1 MNFFV
6 MAGLTL
12 IVFAWIIQLLEVWK
26 LDKKINLWFI
36 FFYALGSIF
45 LVIDSIISKNIDIAL
60 FNLLT
65 VVFSGIIFAIILS
78 NLKNKKK

>member
-1 MNFFV
+1 MDFFV
-6 MAGLTL
+6 MTGLTL

-26 LDKKINLWFI
+26 LDQKINLWFI
-36 FFYALGSIF
+36 FFYALGSIC
-45 LVIDSIISKNIDIAL
+45 LVIDSIISKNIDVAL

-78 NLKNKKK
+78 NFKNKKK